1 MLFLHLR
8 MKKRTIIILLMLS
21 ELLLF
26 QSYGYSIDKNIKDT
40 IPPSLKYKRLA
51 QIIDSL
57 SYLIKAQN
65 ELTIIQDNF
74 ASQPYDKTPDLVFE
88 YRMESLNQNSP
99 IQLTYNKTVKI
110 FIDFYLIKNKSL
122 VSKLMGLSEFY
133 FPLFEAELDKNNLP
147 MELKYLPV
155 IESALNP
162 NARSRSGAVGLWQ
175 FIYDT
180 GKLLGLKTNSFI
192 DERKDPIKSTQ
203 AACEYLSFLYS
214 VFGDWQLVL
223 AAYNGGPGTVKK
235 AIERSGGKTNFW
247 DIRPFLPR
255 ETRNYVPIFIAAN
268 YVFNYATLHQIKSKP
283 FVFGHFDVDTI
294 STTKRINFYILS
306 KKIDV
311 PIQTLDFLNPEYKLK
326 IKPVTIEPMSI
337 VLPREAISSFLNQ
350 QDAIFSA
357 SSVSYKSP
365 MKKKVKI
372 IHTVEKGEYLH
383 KLEIKYK
390 VSREAIKVWNNLS
403 SNVLHTNQ
411 KLVIWVPKDTF

>member
-1 MLFLHLR
+1 

-21 ELLLF
+21 GLLLF
-26 QSYGYSIDKNIKDT
+26 QSYGYSIDKNTKDT
-40 IPPSLKYKRLA
+40 IPPSLKYKRLE

-122 VSKLMGLSEFY
+122 VSKLMGLSKFY

-223 AAYNGGPGTVKK
+223 AAYNSGPGTVKK

-326 IKPVTIEPMSI
+326 IKPVTTEPMSI

-357 SSVSYKSP
+357 SSVSYKPP
-365 MKKKVKI
+365 MKEKVKI

-390 VSREAIKVWNNLS
+390 VSRESIKGWNNLS

-411 KLVIWVPKDTF
+411 KLVIWVPKDTFLVKTQK